1 MTLINWHC
9 HPGLTLLLP
18 TNNNIHLLP
27 PCEDAPLLIWSEG
40 TNNINKVLSWLWF
53 AQKFWWDAA
62 NLNEERRG
70 RQGQRRKMMIL
81 CPTRHEKSTKHR
93 VVKKPQKAVPA
104 DDPLWFPRIGMLR
117 LDLLTWLWETIQ
129 LDWPTFRWKRDC
141 KVSSHDSVADCKRL
155 NYLVAKH
162 LSFLDWALK
171 GEGLKFLHCSV
182 VCSPFNHTG
191 RQWDHQHF
199 WCLRLTTSFP
209 SS

>member
-1 MTLINWHC
+1 MLINWHC

-104 DDPLWFPRIGMLR
+104 DDPLCFPRLD

-141 KVSSHDSVADCKRL
+141 KVSSHDSVSDCKRL
-155 NYLVAKH
+155 NYLVA
-162 LSFLDWALK
+162 
-171 GEGLKFLHCSV
+171 
-182 VCSPFNHTG
+182 
-191 RQWDHQHF
+191 
-199 WCLRLTTSFP
+199 
-209 SS
+209 